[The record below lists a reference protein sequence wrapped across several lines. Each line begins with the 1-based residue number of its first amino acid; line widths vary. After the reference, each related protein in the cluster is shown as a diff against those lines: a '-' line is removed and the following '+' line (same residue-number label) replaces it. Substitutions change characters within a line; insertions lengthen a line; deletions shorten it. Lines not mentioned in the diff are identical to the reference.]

1 MLAIFT
7 SEIEAVTFSAK
18 IHNFLTKNRSKYS
31 AAKWSNLNKSD
42 KEDKWFVKVPE
53 DYRKWPVKL
62 DIKEVTELVPTIDIK
77 VYLKDWYP
85 ITEIIEKVIKR

>member
-7 SEIEAVTFSAK
+7 SEIEAATFSEK
-18 IHNFLTKNRSKYS
+18 IHNFLAKNRSRYS
-31 AAKWSNLNKSD
+31 AVMWSKLNKSD

-53 DYRKWPVKL
+53 DYQRWAVKL

-77 VYLKDWYP
+77 VYLEDWYP
-85 ITEIIEKVIKR
+85 IEEIIEKVIKK

>member
-7 SEIEAVTFSAK
+7 SEIEAATFSAK
-18 IHNFLTKNRSKYS
+18 IHNFLTKNRSRYN
-31 AAKWSNLNKSD
+31 ADRWSYPNKSD

-77 VYLKDWYP
+77 VYLEDWYP
-85 ITEIIEKVIKR
+85 ITEIIEKVIKK